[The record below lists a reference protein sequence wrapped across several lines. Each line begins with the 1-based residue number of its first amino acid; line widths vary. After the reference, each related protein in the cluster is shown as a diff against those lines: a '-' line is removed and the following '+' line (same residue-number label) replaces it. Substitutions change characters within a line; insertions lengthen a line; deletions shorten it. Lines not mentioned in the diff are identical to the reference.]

1 MPRYLPEPVTT
12 ATLPSKLQL
21 GIADIVMWLLM
32 LGEVVGD
39 VEKRK
44 AEVVV
49 ESELKLMMIYSG
61 GEEPDIYTSII
72 RDSGGSLW
80 WCVLTSA
87 TRRPVQNPSTVSV
100 RPWCRARTL
109 RVLGLK
115 LRVSE
120 PHSSPQPWP
129 RRNVYVCCTA
139 MR

>member
-1 MPRYLPEPVTT
+1 VTT

-21 GIADIVMWLLM
+21 GIADIVMWVML
-32 LGEVVGD
+32 LGEVVGG

-44 AEVVV
+44 AGVVV

-61 GEEPDIYTSII
+61 GEEPGIYTSVI
-72 RDSGGSLW
+72 RDSSGSLR

-87 TRRPVQNPSTVSV
+87 TRRPLQNSSTVSV

-115 LRVSE
+115 LRVPE

-129 RRNVYVCCTA
+129 RKNAYVCCTA
-139 MR
+139 M